1 MSSFKNADAGVIV
14 DQLIKTIQ
22 KERDYLSEIDGKI
35 GDGDHGINMN
45 KGFTMC
51 EKKLEGTT
59 YNLSEG
65 LTTLGETLLEDIGGS
80 MGPLYGMLFDEMAQ
94 ACEDEEEITAD
105 VFAEMIT
112 ASVEGIQDISPA
124 QVGDKSLLDT
134 LIPAKEAFVEA
145 KEAGKD
151 FAECLDAMNVAAEKG
166 WQSTKDLVAKIGRAS
181 RLGERSRG
189 VLDKANELYTKLK
202 DAGFRVK
209 LDDSENSAGW
219 KFAEYE
225 MKGVPVRVEIGPKD
239 IEAGQCVVA
248 TRHNG
253 EKTTVSLDALVE
265 SVQQKLVEVHD
276 GLYANALANRE
287 RRTYACTTM
296 DEITEALEK
305 NGDGFIKAM
314 WCGDEACEDKVKEVT
329 GVGSRCIPLEQEHLS
344 DKCVCC
350 GKPAKAMVY
359 WGKAY

>member
-151 FAECLDAMNVAAEKG
+151 FAECLECYECRSRKRNG
-166 WQSTKDLVAKIGRAS
+166 SLQKDLVAKDRTS
-181 RLGERSRG
+181 KPPWR
-189 VLDKANELYTKLK
+189 
-202 DAGFRVK
+202 
-209 LDDSENSAGW
+209 
-219 KFAEYE
+219 
-225 MKGVPVRVEIGPKD
+225 
-239 IEAGQCVVA
+239 
-248 TRHNG
+248 
-253 EKTTVSLDALVE
+253 
-265 SVQQKLVEVHD
+265 
-276 GLYANALANRE
+276 NALEVFLMQEA
-287 RRTYACTTM
+287 TSCYFIITT
-296 DEITEALEK
+296 I
-305 NGDGFIKAM
+305 
-314 WCGDEACEDKVKEVT
+314 
-329 GVGSRCIPLEQEHLS
+329 GST
-344 DKCVCC
+344 
-350 GKPAKAMVY
+350 AKSLL
-359 WGKAY
+359 

>member
-145 KEAGKD
+145 KEAGKSVLVID
-151 FAECLDAMNVAAEKG
+151 KRPNIAGNVFTEDMEGIHVHKYGAHIFHTSKKEI
-166 WQSTKDLVAKIGRAS
+166 WDYVNQFTDLVAKIGRAS

-189 VLDKANELYTKLK
+189 VLD
-202 DAGFRVK
+202 AGATSCYFIITT
-209 LDDSENSAGW
+209 
-219 KFAEYE
+219 
-225 MKGVPVRVEIGPKD
+225 IGSTAK
-239 IEAGQCVVA
+239 
-248 TRHNG
+248 
-253 EKTTVSLDALVE
+253 SLL
-265 SVQQKLVEVHD
+265 
-276 GLYANALANRE
+276 
-287 RRTYACTTM
+287 
-296 DEITEALEK
+296 
-305 NGDGFIKAM
+305 
-314 WCGDEACEDKVKEVT
+314 
-329 GVGSRCIPLEQEHLS
+329 
-344 DKCVCC
+344 
-350 GKPAKAMVY
+350 
-359 WGKAY
+359 

>member
-51 EKKLEGTT
+51 EKK
-59 YNLSEG
+59 

-151 FAECLDAMNVAAEKG
+151 FAECLDAMNAAAEKG

-189 VLDKANELYTKLK
+189 VLD
-202 DAGFRVK
+202 AGATSCYFIITT
-209 LDDSENSAGW
+209 
-219 KFAEYE
+219 
-225 MKGVPVRVEIGPKD
+225 IGSTAK
-239 IEAGQCVVA
+239 
-248 TRHNG
+248 
-253 EKTTVSLDALVE
+253 SLL
-265 SVQQKLVEVHD
+265 
-276 GLYANALANRE
+276 
-287 RRTYACTTM
+287 
-296 DEITEALEK
+296 
-305 NGDGFIKAM
+305 
-314 WCGDEACEDKVKEVT
+314 
-329 GVGSRCIPLEQEHLS
+329 
-344 DKCVCC
+344 
-350 GKPAKAMVY
+350 
-359 WGKAY
+359 